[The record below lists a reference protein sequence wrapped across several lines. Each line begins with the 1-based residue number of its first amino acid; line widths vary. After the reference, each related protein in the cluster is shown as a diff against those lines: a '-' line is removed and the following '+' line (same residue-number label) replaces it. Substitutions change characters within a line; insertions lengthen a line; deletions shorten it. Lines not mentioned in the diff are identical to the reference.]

1 MEETEMRK
9 LIGSLRAA
17 LALVTVPSIA
27 AAQHSM
33 DNPKHEFGVDLGVVY
48 SKPKGGDGVF
58 SIGTPVDVR
67 IGFVSSGK
75 MEIEPR
81 FTFNY
86 ASGSGNN
93 AYIFTPDINLL
104 FGLSADNNKKGPYV
118 TVGAGVDLTHLK
130 VSGLPGTS
138 TSQFNFN
145 GGIGTRVPYES
156 GAVRLEAFARYLL
169 KNTSKG
175 LPNTLDIGARIG
187 LSLWH

>member
-1 MEETEMRK
+1 MRK
-9 LIGSLRAA
+9 LIGSLSAA
-17 LALVTVPSIA
+17 LALVTAPSIA

-33 DNPKHEFGVDLGVVY
+33 DNPKHELGVDLGVVY
-48 SKPKGGDGVF
+48 SKPSGGDGVLL
-58 SIGTPVDVR
+58 IGTPVDVR

-81 FTFNY
+81 FTFSY
-86 ASGSGNN
+86 ASGSGGN
-93 AYIFTPDINLL
+93 AYVFTPDLNLL

-118 TVGAGVDLTHLK
+118 TVGAGVDLAHAK
-130 VSGLPGTS
+130 ISGLPGTS
-138 TSQFNFN
+138 ASQFNFN
-145 GGIGTRVPYES
+145 GGIGTRIPYES
-156 GAVRLEAFARYLL
+156 GAFRLEAFARYLL

>member
-1 MEETEMRK
+1 MRRLK
-9 LIGSLRAA
+9 GVLVAA
-17 LALVTVPSIA
+17 LALVPAMA

-33 DNPKHEFGVDLGVVY
+33 ENPKHELGVDLGIMY

-67 IGFVSSGK
+67 IGFVSGGK
-75 MEIEPR
+75 LEVEPR

-86 ASGSGNN
+86 ASGGGDN
-93 AYIFTPDINLL
+93 AYVFTPDINLL
-104 FGLSADNNKKGPYV
+104 FGLSADGNRKGPYF
-118 TVGAGVDLTHLK
+118 TAGAGVDLTH
-130 VSGLPGTS
+130 VSIGGVSAS

-156 GAVRLEAFARYLL
+156 GAFRLEAFARYLL